1 MDQAE
6 LLKQCNIDISLLE
19 MKIKQFKDDII
30 LKVVRSES
38 QRELVHKL
46 FYERFLSKNI
56 KL

>member
-46 FYERFLSKNI
+46 FY
-56 KL
+56 

>member
-6 LLKQCNIDISLLE
+6 LLKQCNVDISLLE